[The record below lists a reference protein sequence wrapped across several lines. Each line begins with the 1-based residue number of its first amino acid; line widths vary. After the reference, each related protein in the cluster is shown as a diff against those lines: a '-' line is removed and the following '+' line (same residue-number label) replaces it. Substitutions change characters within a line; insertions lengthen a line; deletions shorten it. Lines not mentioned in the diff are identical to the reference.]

1 MESASN
7 RKEEVRQTVVITVHT
22 EKRHL
27 PATFDVHLNS
37 PHQKMEVALEEAT
50 KSGAK
55 SLIEFSDA
63 SRSSKGNFCPSGTT
77 FSTFGFASF
86 LLITLQTVINIV
98 TGKFI
103 R

>member
-1 MESASN
+1 MEA
-7 RKEEVRQTVVITVHT
+7 V
-22 EKRHL
+22 
-27 PATFDVHLNS
+27 F
-37 PHQKMEVALEEAT
+37 EEAT

-98 TGKFI
+98 TGKFL